1 MRALRHREVLLV
13 SIGLDGE
20 EASRLCVFG
29 VRADLNVRQ
38 VLLLLLCPVVELE
51 QLNHER
57 AVRLTE
63 LLAVLDIVK
72 NGARLRLDLVDVHV
86 ELTGDGIRLF
96 LTSGT
101 LLSLLLLGLL
111 RQLFGDSL
119 LRSRAVMEMST
130 LLLPEFSKLIILEFR
145 ECELF
150 ATDLFVNNCDQF
162 LVLLFV
168 VLEAGDGHLTLVF
181 VGTRVHDLQGIEL
194 GLDEVLEVLPV
205 HLVLGVLCLILILG
219 HEVDNQRVF
228 EILADKD
235 DATLLVSDD
244 GRALFLLLLSISVLG
259 VGELLLHLI
268 LATSLGVALSQRA
281 SLLGQNH
288 VILSTHSGFG
298 LVEFERGR

>member
-96 LTSGT
+96 LTSST

-119 LRSRAVMEMST
+119 LGSRAVMEMST

-150 ATDLFVNNCDQF
+150 ATDLFVDNCDQF

-168 VLEAGDGHLTLVF
+168 VLVAGDGHLTLVF
-181 VGTRVHDLQGIEL
+181 IGARVHDLQGIEL

-244 GRALFLLLLSISVLG
+244 GRALFLLLFSISVLG

-281 SLLGQNH
+281 SLLGKHH
-288 VILSTHSGFG
+288 VILSAHSSFG